1 VHFAVSRVP
10 LQTAHPPLKQK
21 HIFYPLWW
29 LKEVGYFSRGALSTP
44 TYPAVPVR
52 LHPVGNSTAVTAHT
66 VAPVDAKVQPS
77 TSSRGGATSVAAKSL
92 TPVQRLARRSATTT
106 TLTTRHRRGNVL
118 AETTAAPTVESEEEE
133 GEEEDEE
140 AAAAAPADQPPASD
154 LPSSSSAAYQ
164 SQQGQQQS
172 RNRASTTGGKVAAAE
187 GEEEEEE
194 EEPGRR
200 PSTWDFLRSK
210 RIGFPIAVALFSA
223 SLLLVA
229 CACFHVGRAWANW
242 RRRRDGYEAV
252 RGGSDEEAARAAE
265 AAEAARMGF
274 GPREGLS
281 STGERVVLST
291 R

>member
-1 VHFAVSRVP
+1 
-10 LQTAHPPLKQK
+10 
-21 HIFYPLWW
+21 
-29 LKEVGYFSRGALSTP
+29 
-44 TYPAVPVR
+44 
-52 LHPVGNSTAVTAHT
+52 
-66 VAPVDAKVQPS
+66 
-77 TSSRGGATSVAAKSL
+77 
-92 TPVQRLARRSATTT
+92 
-106 TLTTRHRRGNVL
+106 
-118 AETTAAPTVESEEEE
+118 VEPEEEE
-133 GEEEDEE
+133 GEEEEDEEE
-140 AAAAAPADQPPASD
+140 AAAAAAPADDQPPASD

-172 RNRASTTGGKVAAAE
+172 RNRASSATGEKVAAAE
-187 GEEEEEE
+187 DEQEEE

-252 RGGSDEEAARAAE
+252 RGGSDDEAARAAE

-281 STGERVVLST
+281 STGERVILST